1 VPDFFFLL
9 VFARST
15 HLGPPSLPLRCSCRV
30 LQIVVDFGVPAT
42 SGAGGATGAGG
53 EELRL
58 EIKNELLASA
68 ALAVPVPPHDGRVA
82 LFVKLKEEAILD
94 PTSPPSVRVVI
105 HLMCATCGCGLL
117 SAMAHLGPVH
127 ITAQNSNT
135 NPLCQTLVLVGST
148 VCPPPHLV
156 SLGGRM
162 WLCL

>member
-1 VPDFFFLL
+1 M
-9 VFARST
+9 
-15 HLGPPSLPLRCSCRV
+15 

-58 EIKNELLASA
+58 EIKNELLAS
-68 ALAVPVPPHDGRVA
+68 VPPHDGRVA

-105 HLMCATCGCGLL
+105 HLMCTTCGCGLL
-117 SAMAHLGPVH
+117 SAMALPGPVH
-127 ITAQNSNT
+127 ITAQNSIT
-135 NPLCQTLVLVGST
+135 NPLKTHCVNTCACWEFRLS
-148 VCPPPHLV
+148 PS
-156 SLGGRM
+156 SLRSSHGGRM